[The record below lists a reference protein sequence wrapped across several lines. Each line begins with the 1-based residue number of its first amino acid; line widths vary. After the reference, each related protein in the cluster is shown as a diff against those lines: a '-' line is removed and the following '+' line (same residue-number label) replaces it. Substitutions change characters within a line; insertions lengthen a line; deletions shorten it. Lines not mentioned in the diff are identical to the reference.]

1 MLKAL
6 GSILSAPNKQ
16 TKMPRPHV
24 TSLQESAIS
33 HCYGL
38 NCVHTPPLHFMVEVL
53 TLSTFFGNRVST
65 AVIKSRDLR
74 MNPNPIGLV
83 SLQKGESWIQT
94 HTYIKKGDVK
104 RQEKEGHLQ
113 AYKEG
118 SWNQPAHTFI
128 LDF

>member
-1 MLKAL
+1 
-6 GSILSAPNKQ
+6 
-16 TKMPRPHV
+16 
-24 TSLQESAIS
+24 
-33 HCYGL
+33 
-38 NCVHTPPLHFMVEVL
+38 MVEVL

-83 SLQKGESWIQT
+83 LLQKGESWIQT